1 MKRSDLAAALA
12 ASALCL
18 PPAFP
23 NGINPPRPSGGQTT
37 DAVCKDRG
45 SGEATTVRR
54 ARILVDQSAGTL
66 WLRTGV
72 EAGRRAQLASIG
84 RIVIAPTTAE
94 PETNTDGEAAATIS
108 LLQPAY
114 EGPGFVRLR
123 EGTKP
128 VRLVGF
134 SDSGTRVDLPLA
146 RCAELVLTTLTT
158 GPSGSEAPT
167 PAPTPAPPRGP
178 SAS

>member
-1 MKRSDLAAALA
+1 MLTMKRSVPLVAVAMLIF
-12 ASALCL
+12 L
-18 PPAFP
+18 PPAFS

-37 DAVCKDRG
+37 DAVCKDR
-45 SGEATTVRR
+45 ANATQTTVRR
-54 ARILVDQSAGTL
+54 ARIRIDEPEGTV
-66 WLRTGV
+66 WLRTGT
-72 EAGRRAQLASIG
+72 EPARRVQLASVG
-84 RIVIAPTTAE
+84 RIAVASTAAE
-94 PETNTDGEAAATIS
+94 PEINSDGETAATIT

-134 SDSGTRVDLPLA
+134 SDAGTRVDLPLA
-146 RCAELVLTTLTT
+146 RCAELVLTTPTT
-158 GPSGSEAPT
+158 GPSGSEAP
-167 PAPTPAPPRGP
+167 APSPPPRGP